1 MAKQAIDLHGKAYQR
16 MAFIWTLL
24 AGTFTMSISQ
34 SSLSTAYPTLMKYF
48 NVPASTIQWLTTGFM
63 LVMVVMMPVSP
74 WLLNNLRFPTLFIS
88 MLALFDI
95 GTLIIFL
102 APNFPLMM
110 LGRVMEAMAV
120 GIMFPSYQTVMLR
133 ITPEEKRG
141 AVMGFA
147 GLVMGSALAI
157 GPIISGIILKY
168 TTWQGLFVVFMVIIT
183 LVLLLSF
190 KTIKDVMPQ
199 KKSPLD
205 YQSVFGSLGFIGMLY
220 VVNQIGTKNVNWAA
234 MTALLIASILAVV
247 YFVWRQF
254 HVAHPLLDLRVLQN
268 LNYDL
273 AVLLTGASYIALIV
287 VTIIFPLYYQTVLG
301 LSPFASGM
309 ALVPGAVVLSILN
322 PVTGHLADKIG
333 FKATMLIG
341 MGMIVLGWALLV
353 FIPGQQSLITMILI
367 AALIEGGNAFVM
379 MPAVTLGANSLPD
392 QLISHGTAVITTV
405 RQILGSAGVA
415 AATLV
420 LAISTAHHQTLGKVA
435 ADLAGYHAVFVTFL
449 VVAVIGFIFA
459 VCLKNTQ
466 ASQPEKD

>member
-1 MAKQAIDLHGKAYQR
+1 MASQAKDRQGNTYYR
-16 MAFIWTLL
+16 MAFIWTLV

-34 SSLSTAYPTLMKYF
+34 SSLSTAYPTLMAYF
-48 NVPASTIQWLTTGFM
+48 HVPASTIQWLTTGFM

-74 WLLNNLRFPTLFIS
+74 WLLNNLRFPALFIS

-95 GTLIIFL
+95 GTLIIFF
-102 APNFPLMM
+102 APTFPLMM
-110 LGRVMEAMAV
+110 LGRVLEAMAV

-133 ITPEEKRG
+133 ITPEAKRG
-141 AVMGFA
+141 SIMGFA

-157 GPIISGIILKY
+157 GPIISGIVLKY
-168 TTWQGLFVVFMVIIT
+168 TTWQGLFVVFMIIIT

-205 YQSVFGSLGFIGMLY
+205 YQSVFGSLGFIGILY
-220 VVNQIGTKNVNWAA
+220 VVNQIGQPTANWGLL
-234 MTALLIASILAVV
+234 TLLLIISLLAIG

-254 HVAHPLLDLRVLQN
+254 HLTQPLLDLHVLQN
-268 LNYDL
+268 FNFDL
-273 AVLLTGASYIALIV
+273 AVLLTGVSYIALIV
-287 VTIIFPLYYQTVLG
+287 VTIIFPLYYQNILG
-301 LSPFASGM
+301 LSPFISGM

-322 PVTGHLADKIG
+322 PVTGRLADKIG
-333 FKATMLIG
+333 FKATMLTG
-341 MGMIVLGWALLV
+341 MAMIVTGWSLLA
-353 FIPGQQSLITMILI
+353 FIPGQQTLTAMIII

-392 QLISHGTAVITTV
+392 QLIAHGTAVITTV

-415 AATLV
+415 IATLV
-420 LAISTAHHQTLGKVA
+420 LALSTKRHQSLGRAA

-449 VVAVIGFIFA
+449 IVAVIGFIVA
-459 VCLKNTQ
+459 ITLKNTV
-466 ASQPEKD
+466 PPKKK